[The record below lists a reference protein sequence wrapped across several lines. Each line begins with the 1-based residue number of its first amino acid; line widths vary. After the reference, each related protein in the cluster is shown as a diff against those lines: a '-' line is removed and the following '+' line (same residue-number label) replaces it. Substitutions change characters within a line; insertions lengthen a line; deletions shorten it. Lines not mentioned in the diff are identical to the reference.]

1 MAVFT
6 QRYPAKQG
14 VSEARFTL
22 ARETT
27 MRPGRE
33 QGRYP
38 TEQKFSEARFILARE
53 TTMRTDLKI
62 SREREG
68 APDHSAKKEKAL
80 AFASA
85 FLVTRRGIEPLFSP

>member
-38 TEQKFSEARFILARE
+38 TEQKFSEARFILAHE
-53 TTMRTDLKI
+53 TTMRTDLKTVG
-62 SREREG
+62 RERARPITALEKKKQ
-68 APDHSAKKEKAL
+68 HSL
-80 AFASA
+80 SQ
-85 FLVTRRGIEPLFSP
+85 VLFW